1 MDLDMRMMEE
11 QKKNS
16 SDCASYAFGVGSAR
30 HLEINKN

>member
-1 MDLDMRMMEE
+1 MRMMEE

-16 SDCASYAFGVGSAR
+16 SDCASNTFGVGSTG